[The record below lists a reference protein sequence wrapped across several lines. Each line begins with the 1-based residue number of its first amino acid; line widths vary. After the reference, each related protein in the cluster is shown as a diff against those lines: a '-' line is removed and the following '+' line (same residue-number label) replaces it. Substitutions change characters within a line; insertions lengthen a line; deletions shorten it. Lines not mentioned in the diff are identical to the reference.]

1 MYFCLF
7 LSRQQAA
14 GPFLWP
20 WLVTGAMALAEELAP
35 AAVSLGVGACECLCV
50 CPSMSLPCLYIFWEL
65 MKVEGWSPGNR
76 LEAQLALLSHPV
88 LIWYSHRLLLFHSH
102 LTVSVLLLWRLI
114 YLIWKMNYLFF
125 DEIENA
131 FEAYVICTKQ
141 TGVGVK

>member
-50 CPSMSLPCLYIFWEL
+50 CPCACLWLVCSLR
-65 MKVEGWSPGNR
+65 KVER
-76 LEAQLALLSHPV
+76 LAG
-88 LIWYSHRLLLFHSH
+88 
-102 LTVSVLLLWRLI
+102 
-114 YLIWKMNYLFF
+114 
-125 DEIENA
+125 
-131 FEAYVICTKQ
+131 
-141 TGVGVK
+141 GVGAWGGLGWAMGGG